1 MIDEYVQLTPAG
13 RLAALLHRRFGISV
27 LDAADVWDVWSKLC
41 TDAAL
46 ADKPGASA
54 VAVVLVGGGE
64 LIPVFPAEE
73 PGIEEASD
81 E

>member
-1 MIDEYVQLTPAG
+1 
-13 RLAALLHRRFGISV
+13 
-27 LDAADVWDVWSKLC
+27 
-41 TDAAL
+41 L